1 MNKFKF
7 LSCAVMAAF
16 FAMGITSCEKE
27 DFNTKVDIDTPTITI
42 PGIDTPEDWKPGNAV
57 VAINPSVIAVID
69 GSISDVTGIAT
80 VTYNGEEG
88 LKYTTNA
95 DGSIAAFEVKL
106 EASYLVEEK
115 DTTLTAAKTV
125 KVPALS
131 AGQALMI
138 TPTLVITAN
147 FETEEPGT
155 DEPGTDEPGTDDPE
169 KVSLGF
175 VTEEVEGSA
184 VVTKKAGEIEFNN
197 ESNYYYTNVAG
208 TSNTELKYGTFISNI
223 KVAESYKDNAEV
235 QAILGSYNQGVEDYK
250 IAVKGFTM
258 WPNTLTC
265 FSIEEITE
273 TKDYIIKEKFETR
286 ATTETTAATF
296 TVTDYS
302 YVVSTTPKYYDANTG
317 HGTGHT
323 GHGHV
328 NSHGHGHGHG
338 NGNAGGGIVWG
349 I

>member
-155 DEPGTDEPGTDDPE
+155 DEPGTDDPE

-184 VVTKKAGEIEFNN
+184 VVEKVAGEIEFQNYT
-197 ESNYYYTNVAG
+197 NYYYTNMTG
-208 TSNTELKYGTFISNI
+208 TSSNLIYGTVISDIN
-223 KVAESYKDNAEV
+223 VEAAYKDNTEV
-235 QAILGSYNQGVEDYK
+235 QAILGSYNQSVNDHN
-250 IAVKGFTM
+250 ITIKGITM
-258 WPNTLTC
+258 WPNTKTC
-265 FSIEEITE
+265 FPVEKIIE
-273 TKDYIIKEKFETR
+273 TKSYIIKEQFETR
-286 ATTETTAATF
+286 ALTETKAATF
-296 TVTDYS
+296 TVKDYS
-302 YVVSTTPKYYDANTG
+302 YIVSTTPVYYNSGEGHNG
-317 HGTGHT
+317 HGHAHST
-323 GHGHV
+323 GHGH
-328 NSHGHGHGHG
+328 GHDLGHG
-338 NGNAGGGIVWG
+338 NGNAGGGIVVG
-349 I
+349 L

>member
-69 GSISDVTGIAT
+69 GAISDVTGVAT

-95 DGSIAAFEVKL
+95 DGSISAFEVKL

-155 DEPGTDEPGTDDPE
+155 DEPGTDEPGTDNPE

-175 VTEEVEGSA
+175 ITEEVEGSA
-184 VVTKKAGEIEFNN
+184 VVTKKAGEIEFDNPT
-197 ESNYYYTNVAG
+197 NYYYTNVNG
-208 TSNTELKYGTFISNI
+208 TTDKELLYGTFISNI
-223 KVAESYKDNAEV
+223 KVVESYKDNTEV

-250 IAVKGFTM
+250 IGVNGFTK

-265 FSIEEITE
+265 FTVEQIAE
-273 TKDYIIKEKFETR
+273 TKDYIIKELFETR

-302 YVVSTTPKYYDANTG
+302 YIISTTPKYYDA
-317 HGTGHT
+317 GT
-323 GHGHV
+323 
-328 NSHGHGHGHG
+328 GHGHGHSGSGHAHSHGDGHG
-338 NGNAGGGIVWG
+338 NSENAGGGIVVG
-349 I
+349 L